1 MGQFCE
7 DPNHAKNHAVLC
19 LLRCYKRAAAA
30 QRLVFI
36 YLLLAWFDACGSLK
50 SSVVVV
56 SKKNSAINLLLCSK
70 LFSKITSR
78 PSRQYF

>member
-1 MGQFCE
+1 MPNDIKSHSMPNFRVKNLIERFGSHRMGQFRE

-36 YLLLAWFDACGSLK
+36 YLLLLGSML
-50 SSVVVV
+50 VVH
-56 SKKNSAINLLLCSK
+56 
-70 LFSKITSR
+70 
-78 PSRQYF
+78 